1 MAFDFKKEYKSL
13 YLPKARPE
21 IVQVPQMHYVA
32 VRGQGDPNE
41 PDGAYQ
47 QAIGVLY
54 AVAYTLKMSYKTDHK
69 IDGFFEY
76 VVPPLEGFWLR
87 SGADKPVEQLLNT
100 DFKEFHIAGHNLGIC
115 QITCLDTDRMLERLP
130 EILPEMQ
137 KIKDNKGYDMFLMM
151 LTDVL
156 RCGTELVFL
165 GGDDAVR
172 QAFNLNEDTSSHHVW
187 LPKVVSR
194 KKQIVPALALLWG

>member
-1 MAFDFKKEYKSL
+1 
-13 YLPKARPE
+13 
-21 IVQVPQMHYVA
+21 
-32 VRGQGDPNE
+32 
-41 PDGAYQ
+41 
-47 QAIGVLY
+47 
-54 AVAYTLKMSYKTDHK
+54 
-69 IDGFFEY
+69 
-76 VVPPLEGFWLR
+76 
-87 SGADKPVEQLLNT
+87 